1 MFGEISDVVAAAVIG
16 GLFGAITTLV
26 SLHFTAGLRK
36 SEQKENEA
44 DAAARV
50 GEAWALVIA
59 PLEKRVKALE
69 DENAGLKNR
78 VKELEAE
85 NQRKAALIVEL
96 ETELQDLR
104 KRFGRQ
110 RKVEEQ

>member
-1 MFGEISDVVAAAVIG
+1 MTDVVVAAIIG
-16 GLFGAITTLV
+16 GLFGAVGTIGTLYV
-26 SLHFTAGLRK
+26 TKPERYAARK
-36 SEQKENEA
+36 EDEA

-69 DENAGLKNR
+69 DENTGLKNR
-78 VKELEAE
+78 VMELEAE

-110 RKVEEQ
+110 RKVEGQ